1 MKKEKKTYA
10 DLNGDATRACIDP
23 VLMTR
28 PQPFSIM
35 RGSAALVACKV
46 EERQTAMMASHL
58 RKKRKK
64 GFGF

>member
-1 MKKEKKTYA
+1 
-10 DLNGDATRACIDP
+10 
-23 VLMTR
+23 
-28 PQPFSIM
+28 M
-35 RGSAALVACKV
+35 RGSAALVAWKV